1 MQFGNNNDISCASRS
16 GEVVKIESGN
26 ILINIMNASA
36 CAACHA
42 KGVCSAFEQKEKT
55 VCVPYSGQNLHI
67 GDRVNVYMQLSAGL
81 KAALLAYA
89 LPAFV
94 ALGLLLA
101 LSETGVDELVAGG
114 LSLGALALY
123 YAGLYLFR
131 NKLKK
136 QFVFFIER
144 ID

>member
-16 GEVVKIESGN
+16 GEIAKIESGN

-55 VCVPYSGQNLHI
+55 ISVPYNMQNLQV
-67 GDRVNVYMQLSAGL
+67 GDRVNVYMKLSAGL
-81 KAALLAYA
+81 KASLLAYA
-89 LPAFV
+89 LPAVV
-94 ALGLLLA
+94 ALGALLT
-101 LSETGVDELVAGG
+101 LSATGVDELMTGG